1 MKNSKIKILK
11 IILCLFAMGCKDTSE
26 TKHITVSGNL
36 KNLPDGLMTL
46 YQIYP
51 RIDIDS
57 VKTQNGIFSFIIPLK
72 RFTEPTKVAIIHDD
86 KQGVR
91 RLFRHSIKGS
101 PMSTNCFLLE
111 DISIVGV
118 LNESIYKGATSPVLK
133 IVHLDRPIVTGRQT
147 RVMYND
153 TLSFSTI
160 NKIGKLKELI
170 NLHPYSYHYLFELKA
185 RISVFSN
192 EQFLGLFACFDEDVQ
207 KSKTGRELS
216 EYIKNR
222 NTKKLDFTT
231 TLVDRQGQ
239 KQLILDKNASLNM
252 VILWASWCG
261 PCRREIPQ
269 LKKIRESFASSSKLS
284 MVSVSV
290 DDNKENWH
298 KALDKEQ
305 MPWRQLL
312 ITPEATAYSKELL
325 NFDGSIPTTL
335 FVNNQ
340 GKIIK
345 KFVGYDEKG
354 LEEFKK
360 LIAEH

>member
-1 MKNSKIKILK
+1 M
-11 IILCLFAMGCKDTSE
+11 FMMGCADTSE
-26 TKHITVSGNL
+26 TKHVTVSGNL

-51 RIDIDS
+51 PIDIDS
-57 VKTQNGIFSFIIPLK
+57 VKTQNGIFSFTIPLK
-72 RFTEPTKVAIIHDD
+72 RFTEPTKVAMIHDD
-86 KQGVR
+86 KHGVR
-91 RLFRHSIKGS
+91 RLFNYDRKLKYRGS
-101 PMSTNCFLLE
+101 PMSTSAFLLE

-118 LNESIYKGATSPVLK
+118 LNESIYKGLTSPVLK
-133 IVHLDRPIVTGRQT
+133 FVHLDRPIVTGRQT

-153 TLSFSTI
+153 TLSFSTT

-185 RISVFSN
+185 RVSTFSN
-192 EQFLGLFACFDEDVQ
+192 EQFSTLFNCFDKDVQ

-216 EYIKNR
+216 GYVENR

-239 KQLILDKNASLNM
+239 KQFILDKNASLNM

-261 PCRREIPQ
+261 PCRAEIPQ
-269 LKKIRESFASSSKLS
+269 LKKIRESFASDSKLS
-284 MVSVSV
+284 MVSISV

-312 ITPEATAYSKELL
+312 ITPEATTYSKELF

-335 FVNNQ
+335 LVNNQ

-354 LEEFKK
+354 FEELKK
-360 LIAEH
+360 LIAAH

>member
-1 MKNSKIKILK
+1 
-11 IILCLFAMGCKDTSE
+11 
-26 TKHITVSGNL
+26 
-36 KNLPDGLMTL
+36 
-46 YQIYP
+46 
-51 RIDIDS
+51 
-57 VKTQNGIFSFIIPLK
+57 
-72 RFTEPTKVAIIHDD
+72 
-86 KQGVR
+86 
-91 RLFRHSIKGS
+91 
-101 PMSTNCFLLE
+101 
-111 DISIVGV
+111 
-118 LNESIYKGATSPVLK
+118 
-133 IVHLDRPIVTGRQT
+133 
-147 RVMYND
+147 
-153 TLSFSTI
+153 
-160 NKIGKLKELI
+160 
-170 NLHPYSYHYLFELKA
+170 
-185 RISVFSN
+185 
-192 EQFLGLFACFDEDVQ
+192 
-207 KSKTGRELS
+207 
-216 EYIKNR
+216 
-222 NTKKLDFTT
+222 
-231 TLVDRQGQ
+231 
-239 KQLILDKNASLNM
+239 M